1 MWRQKGGQ
9 TIKKGQREN
18 SARPLPFPEVKT
30 ASRSHS
36 ASILRRISFKPVL
49 LSELL
54 HPARGIDQFLLA
66 GKEGVAVRADIDV
79 NSGNGR
85 TGLDNGP
92 TGTVDRCFL
101 VFGMDTL
108 FHNILSI
115 EQCL

>member
-1 MWRQKGGQ
+1 MWREERRPDNKKRAKG
-9 TIKKGQREN
+9 KL
-18 SARPLPFPEVKT
+18 RPLPFPEVTT

-49 LSELL
+49 LPELL
-54 HPARGIDQFLLA
+54 YPARGIDQFLLT
-66 GKEGVAVRADIDV
+66 GKERMAVRADIDV

-92 TGTVDRCFL
+92 TGTVDRRFL

-115 EQCL
+115 E